1 MKQTPLIIS
10 VVAVLLAA
18 AALLFNLT
26 GSKKCKKVVETEGT
40 EAAAAAGDI
49 VYVRLDSLLVNYDMY
64 NDKSSALEAK
74 MQSAENDLAS
84 RGRKL
89 ESDGNA
95 FQNQINKGLLTR
107 SQAEQQQQSLL
118 QRQQNLQELAG
129 RKQAELAEEQAVMTN
144 QIMDA
149 IHTFLEE
156 YRSENGFAA
165 IITIA
170 DPTSVI
176 DPARDVTAAVV
187 EGLNAEYVKTR
198 NVKADTTVATDAE
211 SETK

>member
-18 AALLFNLT
+18 AALLSNLT
-26 GSKKCKKVVETEGT
+26 GSKKCNKVAATEGT
-40 EAAAAAGDI
+40 ETTAAAGDI
-49 VYVRLDSLLVNYDMY
+49 VYVRLDSLLVHYDMY
-64 NDKSSALEAK
+64 NDKSSTLEAK
-74 MQSAENDLAS
+74 MQSAESDIQS

-107 SQAEQQQQSLL
+107 SQAEQQQQSLM
-118 QRQQNLQELAG
+118 QRQQSLQEFAG
-129 RKQAELAEEQAVMTN
+129 KKQAELAEEQAVMTN

-149 IHTFLEE
+149 IHTFLDEF
-156 YRSENGFAA
+156 RAENGYAA

-176 DPARDVTAAVV
+176 DPARDITAAVV

-198 NVKADTTVATDAE
+198 NVKAETPAE
-211 SETK
+211 TEIETK

>member
-10 VVAVLLAA
+10 VVAALLAV
-18 AALLFNLT
+18 AALLVNLT
-26 GSKKCKKVVETEGT
+26 GSKKSNKAATADSEEV
-40 EAAAAAGDI
+40 AAAAGDI
-49 VYVRLDSLLVNYDMY
+49 VYVRLDSLLIHYDMY

-107 SQAEQQQQSLL
+107 SQAEQQQQSLM
-118 QRQQNLQELAG
+118 QRQQSLQELAG
-129 RKQAELAEEQAVMTN
+129 KKQAELAEEQAVMTN

-149 IHTFLEE
+149 IHTFLETF
-156 YRSENGFAA
+156 RQENNFAA

-176 DPARDVTAAVV
+176 DPNRDVTAAVV

-198 NVKADTTVATDAE
+198 NVKADTTATTDE